1 MIYITVLY
9 NEAGMKKVTETEL
22 LEIQKM
28 RESLLEIVVSIG
40 ELTLNKFL
48 VQAQLD
54 SISTDINAQQSAFM
68 DFKEKERVLFE
79 KLQQTYGT
87 GNIDMETGEVS
98 E

>member
-1 MIYITVLY
+1 
-9 NEAGMKKVTETEL
+9 MKKVTDAEL

-48 VQAQLD
+48 LQTQLE
-54 SISTDINAQQSAFM
+54 SISTEINAQQSAFM